1 MRFAISWKAL
11 FLCVALMPVP
21 AQLLAAAGAPQAGGT
36 VETLTIQASQ
46 DGASVA
52 LKTSVPVPRFTCRVA
67 SGQPRQVVI
76 DFPEAASQ
84 LRKRYVAEGSLVREA
99 LVEKKPEPG
108 LALRIRLTLGEGALT
123 SVEQGQQGLILHF
136 EAGAPVKAQETA
148 APASLEYRVGVGD
161 KLEIGVFGHNDL
173 TRTLEVRGDGTID
186 YPLIGNVSVAG
197 KSLPEIDQ
205 EITGSLGKDYLIDPQ
220 VSVDVREY
228 GSRWVT
234 IIGEVRT
241 PGRQLLRRDMHLIDL
256 LAEAGGFTAFAN
268 RRRIEILR
276 SEENDKRQKVVV
288 NIKDIE
294 DGKIP
299 DLVLQSG
306 DIVIVSRQAF

>member
-1 MRFAISWKAL
+1 
-11 FLCVALMPVP
+11 
-21 AQLLAAAGAPQAGGT
+21 
-36 VETLTIQASQ
+36 
-46 DGASVA
+46 
-52 LKTSVPVPRFTCRVA
+52 
-67 SGQPRQVVI
+67 VI

-84 LRKRYVAEGSLVREA
+84 LRERYVAEGSLVREA

-108 LALRIRLTLGEGALT
+108 LALRIRLTLGEGSLT
-123 SVEQGQQGLILHF
+123 SVEQGEQGLILHF
-136 EAGAPVKAQETA
+136 EAGAPMKAQETA
-148 APASLEYRVGVGD
+148 APASEEYRVGVGD
-161 KLEIGVFGHNDL
+161 KIELTVFGHGDL
-173 TRTLEVRGDGTID
+173 TRTLEVRGDGTIE
-186 YPLIGNVSVAG
+186 YPLIGNVTVAG
-197 KSLPEIDQ
+197 KSLPEID
-205 EITGSLGKDYLIDPQ
+205 EEVTRSLGKDYLIDPQ

-234 IIGEVRT
+234 IIGEIRT

-276 SEENDKRQKVVV
+276 SEKNDKRQKIVV